1 MKLNSELGEFHS
13 FWYPCL
19 KTTIIF
25 VKNYGFICFFFFL
38 SFLIL
43 HRKQTRLQ
51 GFTVSLLNTF
61 KSSCLSIFPNTWSGP
76 SSLIREFYS
85 NNCLRFILSLPELA
99 SNICSSCPSVI
110 NALLHLLVVKIW
122 WQPRPSLSFF
132 FAASPWRCPRVVS
145 EYH

>member
-19 KTTIIF
+19 KTAIIF
-25 VKNYGFICFFFFL
+25 VRNYGFIRIFFL

-51 GFTVSLLNTF
+51 GFPVSLLNTF

-76 SSLIREFYS
+76 SSLIHEFCS
-85 NNCLRFILSLPELA
+85 SSSLRFILLLPELA
-99 SNICSSCPSVI
+99 PNVCSSCPSVI
-110 NALLHLLVVKIW
+110 NVLPAFACGQGLMATKT
-122 WQPRPSLSFF
+122 FF
-132 FAASPWRCPRVVS
+132 IVFLCHITLEMP
-145 EYH
+145 